1 MEVHGFDKNIKQVH
15 ELMCKLLDALS
26 DISPVTEDVILCKDI
41 NIPSF
46 DCSSVTREQKLI
58 LARKLFTV
66 QLCSDAIQN
75 ILEYYAVNLFNK

>member
-1 MEVHGFDKNIKQVH
+1 MF
-15 ELMCKLLDALS
+15 KLLDALS
-26 DISPVTEDVILCKDI
+26 GISPVTEDVILCKDI

-46 DCSSVTREQKLI
+46 DSSSVTREQKLI

-75 ILEYYAVNLFNK
+75 ILEYYAVTLFNK